1 MRLDN
6 DYDSFHT
13 LIIATSNQFNIT
25 NKYVEKDYWQ
35 TLLLKQIFSKE
46 KGYIFKGGTC
56 LSKCYKLINRFSEDL
71 DISYSV
77 PYSSLGVNAK
87 NSKFRGISSSIKE
100 VGLNITNTEKL
111 RRDRYFNQF
120 HCGYKSILND
130 NNTAINEI
138 IVELAAQTPS
148 FPVTCKRIQS
158 FIGEYLESINRY
170 DLVEKYEL
178 QSFDVVV
185 QDISR
190 TFVDKTSAIC
200 DYYLRDKCDG
210 HSRHLYDL
218 YKILPLVSLN
228 DGLKQ
233 LFEEVNEYRKQI
245 KICITAKQGIKLYTV
260 LEKLIEE
267 NSYKDDYAD
276 KTYLLL
282 YEKVSYNECIIAL
295 KEILEFLKEYD
306 I

>member
-6 DYDSFHT
+6 DSVFFNT
-13 LIIATSNQFNIT
+13 LINTTSIKLDIAHE
-25 NKYVEKDYWQ
+25 YVEKDYWQ
-35 TLLLKQIFSKE
+35 ILLLKQIFSKE
-46 KGYIFKGGTC
+46 KDYIFKGGTC

-71 DISYSV
+71 DISYGV

-87 NSKFRGISSSIKE
+87 SSKFRGISTSIKE
-100 VGLNITNTEKL
+100 IGLEITNTEKL

-120 HCGYKSILND
+120 RCKYQSILSD
-130 NNTAINEI
+130 SSNTKNEI
-138 IVELAAQTPS
+138 IIELAAQTPS
-148 FPVTCKRIQS
+148 FPVTTKRIQS

-178 QSFDVVV
+178 QAFDVVV

-200 DYYLRDKCDG
+200 DYYLREKCDG

-228 DGLKQ
+228 NDLKQ

-267 NSYKDDYAD
+267 DSYKADYTNN
-276 KTYLLL
+276 TYLLL
-282 YEKVSYNECIIAL
+282 YEKVTYEECIIAL
-295 KEILEFLKEYD
+295 KAILEFLKEYD